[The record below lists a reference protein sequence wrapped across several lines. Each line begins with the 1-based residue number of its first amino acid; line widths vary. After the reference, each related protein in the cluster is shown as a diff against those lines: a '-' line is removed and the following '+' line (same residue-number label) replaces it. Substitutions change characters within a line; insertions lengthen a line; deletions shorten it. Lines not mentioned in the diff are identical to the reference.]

1 MLFNTIPVFTPV
13 KSSTVLPSKII
24 SISRSLSN
32 LVFSFIPLPGTSSAL
47 EKSINAV
54 ELVGVPMLNKSS
66 SVNTPSNKITALDK
80 FKSTPSLLLPKNG
93 KGIAIVPLSTSKVS
107 VVTGN

>member
-1 MLFNTIPVFTPV
+1 
-13 KSSTVLPSKII
+13 
-24 SISRSLSN
+24 
-32 LVFSFIPLPGTSSAL
+32 
-47 EKSINAV
+47 
-54 ELVGVPMLNKSS
+54 MLNKSS